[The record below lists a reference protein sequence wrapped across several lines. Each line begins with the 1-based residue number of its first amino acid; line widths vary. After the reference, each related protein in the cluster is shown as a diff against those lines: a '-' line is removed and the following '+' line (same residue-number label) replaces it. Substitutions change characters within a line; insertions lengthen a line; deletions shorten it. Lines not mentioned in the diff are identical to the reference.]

1 MYIKRMITFKIGI
14 IGTGAIAHT
23 IADTIAKIDAFEIY
37 AVASRDLEKASAFA
51 KEFNVTKSYG
61 SYEELANDPNVELV
75 YIATPHSHHS
85 EQAKMCINAGKPVLV
100 EKAFSYNAATAKEVI
115 DLARSKNVYCGEAM
129 WLRYMPIMSLL
140 QDMIAHGV
148 IGTVT
153 NITANIGYNLRQK
166 ERLTSLEL
174 AGGALLDLGIYPLT
188 FIIMIMGDKPVS
200 IGASCTKL
208 ESGVDAQNSI
218 SLHFNGGRV
227 GSAFSTMMY
236 ETDRKGMIYGTNGY
250 IEVNNINCPTNIKIY
265 RGNHELTDEVNVPK
279 THISGYEY
287 EFLSARKSII
297 LGELESP
304 ELPHSETLAM
314 MSIMDSLRK
323 SWKIEY
329 PMELQ

>member
-1 MYIKRMITFKIGI
+1 MINFKIGI
-14 IGTGAIAHT
+14 LGAGNIART
-23 IADTIAKIDAFEIY
+23 IAATIAKLDAFEVAAI
-37 AVASRDLEKASAFA
+37 ASRNIDNAKSFASEFGIAKA
-51 KEFNVTKSYG
+51 YG
-61 SYEELANDPNVELV
+61 SYEDLANDSEIELI

-100 EKAFSYNAATAKEVI
+100 EKAFSYNATSSKEVI
-115 DLARSKNVYCGEAM
+115 DLARSKNLFCGEAM
-129 WLRYMPIMSLL
+129 WLRYMPMMNLL
-140 QDMIAHGV
+140 KDMIAHGV

-153 NITANIGYNLRQK
+153 NITANLGYNIREK

-174 AGGALLDLGIYPLT
+174 AGGSLLDLGIYPLT
-188 FIIMIMGDKPVS
+188 FIMMLMGDKPVS

-227 GSAFSTMMY
+227 GTAFSTMMY
-236 ETDRKGMIYGTNGY
+236 ETDKKGLIYGTQGY
-250 IEVNNINCPTNIKIY
+250 IEVDNINCPTSIKIFK
-265 RGNHELTDEVNVPK
+265 GNCELTDEVKV
-279 THISGYEY
+279 HDSQISGYEY
-287 EFLSARKSII
+287 EFLAARKAII
-297 LGELESP
+297 LGNVEPE
-304 ELPHSETLAM
+304 ELPHSETLAI